1 MPFVG
6 ITVLLVVLDQ
16 VSKYLVRL
24 LMVPGE
30 TIPVVPHIF
39 HLTYVQNPGAAFGIL
54 AHRTNF
60 FIIITLAVIVFIL
73 LFFRRI
79 SPEQKLLKTAL
90 SLQLGGALGNLI
102 DRVIMGHVTDF
113 FDFRIWPVFNI
124 ADMAVVLG
132 VGLLCWEI
140 LKSSPE
146 KENQEI
152 H

>member
-16 VSKYLVRL
+16 VSKYLVRS

-30 TIPVVPHIF
+30 TIPLVPNIF

-60 FIIITLAVIVFIL
+60 FIIITVAVIVFIL
-73 LFFRRI
+73 VFFRRI

-102 DRVIMGHVTDF
+102 DRVILGHVTDF

-146 KENQEI
+146 KEKQEI
-152 H
+152 R